1 MGLNFREAVG
11 LLLVVAGLVLVP
23 VAWAF
28 SRLLW
33 LLAALLFAAGAMLF
47 FTERRMKRELALEKE
62 IGGSSR
68 SGNGTPMPSDIHN
81 YTGWRSGGRS
91 GTMDSSTDSGSGDGD

>member
-1 MGLNFREAVG
+1 MNLNFREAVG

-33 LLAALLFAAGAMLF
+33 LLAFVLLMAGAMLF
-47 FTERRMKRELALEKE
+47 YTDRRIKREAKLEKE
-62 IGGSSR
+62 GGGSSC
-68 SGNGTPMPSDIHN
+68 SGSGKPMPTDIHN
-81 YTGWRSGGRS
+81 YTGWASGGRS
-91 GTMDSSTDSGSGDGD
+91 ETMDSSFDSGAGDGD